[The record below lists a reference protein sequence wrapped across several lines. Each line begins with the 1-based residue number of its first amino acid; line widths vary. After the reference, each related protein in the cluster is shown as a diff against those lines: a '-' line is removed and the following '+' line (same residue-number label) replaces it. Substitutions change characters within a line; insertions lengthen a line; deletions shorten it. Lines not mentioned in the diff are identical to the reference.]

1 MYVNDDGRLFIIMI
15 KFYLMFYNGWF
26 VYVISEKKKNSENY
40 FYRILFSNCVFWY
53 WYIVYLMVFLID
65 LWKNYIIMYIIR
77 LFVGMLFKKKGI
89 IIWML

>member
-1 MYVNDDGRLFIIMI
+1 MNDDGRLFIIVI

-26 VYVISEKKKNSENY
+26 VYVISEKKVSENY

>member
-1 MYVNDDGRLFIIMI
+1 MYMNDDGRLFIIVI

-26 VYVISEKKKNSENY
+26 VYVISEKKFSENY

-53 WYIVYLMVFLID
+53 WCIVYLMVFLID

-77 LFVGMLFKKKGI
+77 LFVGMLYKKKGI